1 MKRLAL
7 LCLIATVGCVED
19 QDTYDVQSQWSVSW
33 SSGQELVNGELV
45 LYKDNLAKLKIYG
58 NNSSLFVNDT
68 VKVNYEWKLDD
79 KELSLKRLDNQ
90 ILLKYRVIERSY
102 DQMEL
107 SFADDVKVNLHLKK
121 DYTNI

>member
-19 QDTYDVQSQWSVSW
+19 QDTYNVQSQWSVSW

-45 LYKDNLAKLKIYG
+45 LYKDNLARLQIYG
-58 NNSSLFVNDT
+58 NNTSLFVNDT
-68 VKVNYEWKLDD
+68 VKVNYEWDLND
-79 KELSLKRLDNQ
+79 KELTLKRLDNQ
-90 ILLKYRVIERSY
+90 VLLKYRVIERSHN
-102 DQMEL
+102 DIEL

-121 DYTNI
+121 DYPNI